1 MTDCEKI
8 QELISEMLD
17 GELIASQHEAIEQ
30 HIASCPECAA
40 MYADFAALGDGIRDS
55 FSQVPVSLHGK
66 IMKGVKTSPG
76 SKRSTIISLR
86 PYMSAAA
93 CLVVIVGA
101 LLALRGGGIGFDG
114 SNKAAL
120 STAEAPAAAQTAEDS
135 AKAYSYLL
143 DEPVCE
149 EAEAEYGA
157 KDALDSPAETET
169 AEEPAEEPADEPA
182 ELPSGFDTGCAY
194 PALEPWEI
202 ELEGRAYPSG
212 TAIDWALLTTYNG
225 KETVEIRY
233 VSDVAALC
241 EILMDS
247 AEFEASELPHD
258 PIALL
263 ELQCGSQYYMLKLYT
278 LSESLIAQTSEGC
291 YIAAGT
297 LEEFLSIK

>member
-1 MTDCEKI
+1 M
-8 QELISEMLD
+8 
-17 GELIASQHEAIEQ
+17 
-30 HIASCPECAA
+30 
-40 MYADFAALGDGIRDS
+40 
-55 FSQVPVSLHGK
+55 
-66 IMKGVKTSPG
+66 
-76 SKRSTIISLR
+76 
-86 PYMSAAA
+86 
-93 CLVVIVGA
+93 
-101 LLALRGGGIGFDG
+101 
-114 SNKAAL
+114 
-120 STAEAPAAAQTAEDS
+120 PAAAVADSAEDYCYGKSESAIYQAEPGEAPDAKYTAET
-135 AKAYSYLL
+135 
-143 DEPVCE
+143 
-149 EAEAEYGA
+149 
-157 KDALDSPAETET
+157 PAEM
-169 AEEPAEEPADEPA
+169 APDEPA
-182 ELPSGFDTGCAY
+182 CEPAAPEAEEACESGVDCDY
-194 PALEPWEI
+194 PILEPWEI